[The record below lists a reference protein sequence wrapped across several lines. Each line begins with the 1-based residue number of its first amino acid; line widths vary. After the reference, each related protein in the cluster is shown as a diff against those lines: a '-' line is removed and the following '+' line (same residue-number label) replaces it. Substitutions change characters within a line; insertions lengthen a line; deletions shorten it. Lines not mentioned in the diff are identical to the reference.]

1 MPISPN
7 SLISTAVSA
16 SAGSSSSRLSSVVL
30 PAPRK
35 PVRTVSGIGA
45 TLGFV
50 GLACAV
56 FGAAGLTCAVFG
68 AAGFVVFAAS
78 VLSDFTAEGLASAVL
93 VLSLFLAC
101 FFGCLSIAAFASAS
115 PLPVG
120 FFGPV

>member
-1 MPISPN
+1 GERRFLEQPVEQRG
-7 SLISTAVSA
+7 L
-16 SAGSSSSRLSSVVL
+16 AGAEKTGEDGERERRDRPARAAGVLRGHCVV
-30 PAPRK
+30 
-35 PVRTVSGIGA
+35 GA
-45 TLGFV
+45 ALGFV
-50 GLACAV
+50 GLA
-56 FGAAGLTCAVFG
+56 CAVFG